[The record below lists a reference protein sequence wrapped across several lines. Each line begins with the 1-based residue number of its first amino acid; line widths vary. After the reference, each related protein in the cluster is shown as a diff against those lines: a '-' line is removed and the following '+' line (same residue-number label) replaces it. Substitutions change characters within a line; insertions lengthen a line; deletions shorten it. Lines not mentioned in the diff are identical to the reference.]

1 MTEEKKKTALGLDEN
16 IEGLLCYV
24 LGWVTGLIFLLLE
37 KDNKFVKFHAVQ
49 SIALSIVVFVIVAV
63 LFILAFIP
71 YVGAVF
77 SILSSLVSLGLL
89 VVWVILLVKAAQGER
104 FKLPVIGDMADKYS
118 V

>member
-24 LGWVTGLIFLLLE
+24 LGWVTGLIFLLVE
-37 KDNKFVKFHAVQ
+37 KDNKFVKFHAIQ
-49 SIALSIVVFVIVAV
+49 SIALSIAFFVVMFA
-63 LFILAFIP
+63 LFFLALIP
-71 YVGAVF
+71 YAGAVF
-77 SILSSLVSLGLL
+77 GILSSLVSLGMLI
-89 VVWVILLVKAAQGER
+89 VWVILLVKAAQGER